1 MTNVVQNATPKWQR
15 IAYRSC
21 LFVVV
26 IIYFPKVKKIVL
38 VPIRNDHKMEFLE
51 VQHDPWKVADNKQYN
66 NSE

>member
-21 LFVVV
+21 RFVVV
-26 IIYFPKVKKIVL
+26 KKVKKIVL
-38 VPIRNDHKMEFLE
+38 VPIGNDHKMEFLE